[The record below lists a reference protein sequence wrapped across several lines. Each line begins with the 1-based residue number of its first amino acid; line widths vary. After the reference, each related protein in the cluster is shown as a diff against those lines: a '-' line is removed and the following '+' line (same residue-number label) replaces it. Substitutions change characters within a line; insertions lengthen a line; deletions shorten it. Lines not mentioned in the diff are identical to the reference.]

1 MKSNSLNASFV
12 YSILILLTVALASRA
27 SAEKDRPAGSADE
40 QSGDHVIA
48 ELLSRP
54 AYNPL
59 PGQIPLG
66 VEDVLRVSDSL
77 ATIVNTV
84 QPGSQEHASPWFAK
98 LQDLRAKLAQ
108 LGTTKLQTDLF
119 ALISETGEFIAA
131 DGSAPE
137 FVNKTAA
144 ALHTLDTVIVHSVKQ
159 YVIEQNAVISP
170 IDIVIFIKVFSN
182 NGFVNEPDW
191 EDQSIPI
198 DSAGIMILDAV
209 VTVTRLKNRPW
220 QEADRFLGNMTA
232 AEAFARYAASG
243 DGMAILRAKYGANQ
257 ATISAKWNELTAWVA
272 QQKAASP

>member
-59 PGQIPLG
+59 PGHIPLG